1 MSGEDLKSKTKRGLY
16 WKAFDTYASFTMQF
30 IVGIVMARLLTP
42 EDYGITALPAVFMAI
57 ASTIVEGRFGL
68 ALIRKDEVS
77 QQDLSTAFIYSL
89 SVGLS
94 MYVCLFFCAPLI
106 AEFYTTPIL
115 TPLIRVTALTFIWGP
130 LSTPQI
136 VLLRRKLDFKTPARI
151 SFVKNIISGCIG
163 IGAAYMGYGIWSLV
177 LASITSSLLDV
188 TLLWIA
194 VKWLPRAGFNRVSFK
209 YLWSYGNRLMGVD
222 LMNTIQ
228 ANIAPVI
235 IGKYFSPTDLGLYN
249 KAQSFSIL
257 PISQLNTTISS
268 VTFPVLS
275 KINNDKEKQS
285 VYYRKMIRTAC
296 FISFLIMMLLSGL
309 AKPIVILLL
318 TEKWADCILLLQIL
332 CFATMWGP
340 MSSLNLNIL
349 QVSGR
354 TDLYFNVEIKKKII
368 SLFLMF
374 ISLPFGLTW
383 FCLSMVI
390 NQFVCIYINVKSAN
404 KVLPLSLKEQLKDVL
419 PSFLLSLLTF
429 LVSLSATFL
438 IENIWLQLFI
448 GGITGVSLY
457 LGLAYLFKFEGLV
470 NAIYLLKRNK

>member
-1 MSGEDLKSKTKRGLY
+1 MSDEDLKLKAKRGLY
-16 WKAFDTYASFTMQF
+16 WKAFDTYASFAMQF

-42 EDYGITALPAVFMAI
+42 EDYGITALPAVFIAI
-57 ASTIVEGRFGL
+57 ASTIVEGRFAL
-68 ALIRKDEVS
+68 ALIRKQEVS
-77 QQDLSTAFIYSL
+77 QQDLATAFIYSIL
-89 SVGLS
+89 MGLS
-94 MYVCLFFCAPLI
+94 MYICLYFCAPLI
-106 AEFYTTPIL
+106 ADFYNTPIL

-130 LSTPQI
+130 LATPQAVI
-136 VLLRRKLDFKTPARI
+136 LRRELDFKTPARI
-151 SFVKNIISGCIG
+151 SFVKNIISGCVG
-163 IGAAYMGYGIWSLV
+163 IIAAYMGYGVWSLV
-177 LASITSSLLDV
+177 IASITSSLIDV
-188 TLLWIA
+188 TLLWVA
-194 VKWLPRAGFNRVSFK
+194 VKWLPKAGFSRESFK
-209 YLWSYGNRLMGVD
+209 YLWGFGNRLMGVD

-235 IGKYFSPTDLGLYN
+235 IGKYFSPAELGLYN

-275 KINNDKEKQS
+275 KINDDREKQS

-296 FISFLIMMLLSGL
+296 FVSFPIMMLLSGL
-309 AKPIVILLL
+309 AKPVVLILL

-354 TDLYFNVEIKKKII
+354 TDLYFNLEIKKKII

-383 FCLSMVI
+383 FCVSMVVY
-390 NQFVCIYINVKSAN
+390 QFVCIYINVKSAN
-404 KVLPLSLKEQLKDVL
+404 KVLPISLHEQLKDVL

-429 LVSLSATFL
+429 LVPLWTTFL
-438 IENIWLQLFI
+438 FENHWLQLLI
-448 GGITGVSLY
+448 GGVAGITIY
-457 LGLAYLFKFEGLV
+457 IGLAYMLRFEGLV
-470 NAIYLLKRNK
+470 SAIYLLKRNK

>member
-1 MSGEDLKSKTKRGLY
+1 MSNEDLKSKTKRGLY
-16 WKAFDTYASFTMQF
+16 WKAFDTYASFAMQF

-57 ASTIVEGRFGL
+57 ASTIVDGRFGL
-68 ALIRKDEVS
+68 ALIRKPEVS
-77 QQDLSTAFIYSL
+77 PQDLSTAFIYSL
-89 SVGLS
+89 SIGISV
-94 MYVCLFFCAPLI
+94 YVCIYFSAPWI
-106 AEFYTTPIL
+106 ADFYNTPIL

-130 LSTPQI
+130 LATPQLVI
-136 VLLRRKLDFKTPARI
+136 LKRKLDFKTPARI
-151 SFVKNIISGCIG
+151 SFVKNIISGCAG

-177 LASITSSLLDV
+177 IASITSSILDV

-194 VKWLPRAGFNRVSFK
+194 VKWLPEAGFSRESFK
-209 YLWSYGNRLMGVD
+209 YLWGYGNRLIGVD
-222 LMNTIQ
+222 LMNTVQ

-235 IGKYFSPTDLGLYN
+235 IGKYFSATELGLYN
-249 KAQSFSIL
+249 RAQSFSIL

-275 KINNDKEKQS
+275 TINDDKEKQT

-296 FISFLIMMLLSGL
+296 FISFPILMLLSGL
-309 AKPIVILLL
+309 AKPIVIILL
-318 TEKWADCILLLQIL
+318 TEKWAECISLLQIL

-354 TDLYFNVEIKKKII
+354 TDLYFNLEINKKII
-368 SLFLMF
+368 SLFLML

-383 FCLSMVI
+383 FCLSMVV

-404 KVLPLSLKEQLKDVL
+404 KVLPLNLHEQLRDVL

-429 LVSLSATFL
+429 SVSLCTTFL
-438 IENIWLQLFI
+438 IDNCWLQLLI
-448 GGITGVSLY
+448 GGIAGIIIY
-457 LGLAYLFKFEGLV
+457 LGLAYIFRLEELV
-470 NAIYLLKRNK
+470 NVAYLLKRTK